1 MPRLTSAIRCGGLTL
16 VGGALLL
23 VGCLRGQGTRPPDWE
38 GDRSI
43 AFPAFYAQSAV
54 QVGADTKA
62 YELDG
67 RLLHAVQVAMEDF
80 FPARSKDTPCWGTP
94 EAYRYRVIRQGDLFF
109 ILIHE
114 DPDACGDTF
123 IGVDTG
129 ARYAVSLDGRIL
141 RRSVGAEPAPLPVP
155 SEMDAGVLEG
165 PPSDGGAP

>member
-1 MPRLTSAIRCGGLTL
+1 MPRLTGAMRCGGLTL

-23 VGCLRGQGTRPPDWE
+23 MGCLRGQGTRPPDWE

-43 AFPAFYAQSAV
+43 AFPSFYAQSAV
-54 QVGADTKA
+54 QVGADGKT

-67 RLLHAVQVAMEDF
+67 RLIHAVQVAMADF
-80 FPARSKDTPCWGTP
+80 FPPRSKDTPCWGTP
-94 EAYRYRVIRQGDLFF
+94 EAYRYRVILQGALFF

-114 DPDACGDTF
+114 APGACGDAF

-141 RRSVGAEPAPLPVP
+141 RRSVGAEPEALLVP
-155 SEMDAGVLEG
+155 PELDAGVEG
-165 PPSDGGAP
+165 LPPDGGAP